1 MTKSA
6 RFFGVFFLA
15 SAALIACD
23 NDPGAGKPAAK
34 VSEPVTA
41 KPEPAE
47 KAGEPIT
54 KPATAQGAQYAF
66 SQADSKLEFVGAK
79 VTGKHDGAF
88 NKFSGNVSV
97 PAKGIDAATV
107 KVEIDMASVE
117 SDDEKLTGHLKSP
130 DFFDVAKFPT
140 ATFESTKLE
149 KTDAGYSVTGNLE
162 LHGVKK
168 SISFPATITQAG
180 DQLTVNADFAINRKD
195 FAIVYPGMP
204 DDLIKDD
211 VNLKLTINAKRASAG

>member
-1 MTKSA
+1 MTKAA
-6 RFFGVFFLA
+6 RFFGPFFLA

-23 NDPGAGKPAAK
+23 NDPGAGKPAAE

-41 KPEPAE
+41 KSEPAE
-47 KAGEPIT
+47 NAGERTT

-66 SQADSKLEFVGAK
+66 SNADSKLEFVGAK

-88 NKFSGNVSV
+88 NKFSGNVSL
-97 PAKGIDAATV
+97 PAKGIEAATV

-117 SDDEKLTGHLKSP
+117 SDNAKLTGHLKSP
-130 DFFDVAKFPT
+130 DFFDVEKFPT
-140 ATFESTKLE
+140 ASFESTNVA

-168 SISFPATITQAG
+168 SITFPATITPAG
-180 DQLTVNADFAINRKD
+180 DQLTVKADFAINRKD

-211 VNLKLTINAKRASAG
+211 VNLKLSINAKRASGD